1 MIQSGE
7 GDWIINTHSPRIDSG
22 NISSPSDCRK
32 FMSGYEKRAF
42 HLSRDFPGQTKK
54 SLLRVLGAS
63 AVSLLIA

>member
-42 HLSRDFPGQTKK
+42 YLAASHHQTKK